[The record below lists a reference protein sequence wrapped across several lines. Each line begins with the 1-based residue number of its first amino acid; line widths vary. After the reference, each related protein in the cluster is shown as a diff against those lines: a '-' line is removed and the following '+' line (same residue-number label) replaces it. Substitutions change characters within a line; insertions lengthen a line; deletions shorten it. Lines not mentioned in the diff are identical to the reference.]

1 MLCMGVSC
9 ISQGKAEFRSTG
21 VKEACYMEMNAY
33 CTENKRFKDGKNWSK
48 KDCGYDNHAIYVRH
62 YVPHSVTPY
71 TNCFKVRKVDSEGNT
86 LAVYGEKWCRPG
98 LNIPIQSDEIVM
110 GEYYSVAARGNTCH
124 YLYDDVERVEL
135 RINMYVN
142 MNETPKDKK
151 KTTEDDKDH
160 EIFN

>member
-1 MLCMGVSC
+1 MQLKLIHS
-9 ISQGKAEFRSTG
+9 IK
-21 VKEACYMEMNAY
+21 MNIPNF
-33 CTENKRFKDGKNWSK
+33 CTVCSSLT
-48 KDCGYDNHAIYVRH
+48 RH
-62 YVPHSVTPY
+62 
-71 TNCFKVRKVDSEGNT
+71 
-86 LAVYGEKWCRPG
+86 
-98 LNIPIQSDEIVM
+98 IPIQSDEIVM

>member
-1 MLCMGVSC
+1 MLCMSASC
-9 ISQGKAEFRSTG
+9 IAQGKAEFRPTG
-21 VKEACYMEMNAY
+21 VKEACYMKMNAC

-86 LAVYGEKWCRPG
+86 LAVYGEKWCTPG

>member
-1 MLCMGVSC
+1 M
-9 ISQGKAEFRSTG
+9 K
-21 VKEACYMEMNAY
+21 MNAY

-86 LAVYGEKWCRPG
+86 LAVYGEKWCTPG

-110 GEYYSVAARGNTCH
+110 GEYYSVAARGNILPH
-124 YLYDDVERVEL
+124 YLYEDEERVAL
-135 RINMYVN
+135 RIIV
-142 MNETPKDKK
+142 
-151 KTTEDDKDH
+151 
-160 EIFN
+160 

>member
-1 MLCMGVSC
+1 M
-9 ISQGKAEFRSTG
+9 
-21 VKEACYMEMNAY
+21 
-33 CTENKRFKDGKNWSK
+33 
-48 KDCGYDNHAIYVRH
+48 
-62 YVPHSVTPY
+62 
-71 TNCFKVRKVDSEGNT
+71 
-86 LAVYGEKWCRPG
+86 
-98 LNIPIQSDEIVM
+98 M